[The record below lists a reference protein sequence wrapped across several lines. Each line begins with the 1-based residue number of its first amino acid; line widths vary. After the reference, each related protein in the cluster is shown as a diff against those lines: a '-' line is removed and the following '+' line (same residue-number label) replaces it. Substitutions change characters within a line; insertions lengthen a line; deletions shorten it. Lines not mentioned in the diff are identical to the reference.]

1 LAAANPTYGRYDRAR
16 SLNYNTTISAPL
28 MSRFDLFFVITDDK
42 KEEDDFRVAQHIVNM
57 HRLQDDALDP
67 VYSTEDLQT
76 YIKVC
81 RTLKPV
87 FT

>member
-1 LAAANPTYGRYDRAR
+1 
-16 SLNYNTTISAPL
+16 